1 MSNQEKLAV
10 TGVTGQL
17 GGMVAGNLDAAGVP
31 FLPVLRSPS
40 RSPEFA
46 ARGARA
52 AEYDDREAAVR
63 ALEGVETLLMVSAS
77 ENADRVNQ
85 HRTFVDAAAE
95 AGVGHVV
102 YTSFLGAAPDCVF
115 TLGRDHWAT
124 EEHIRASGMKFT
136 FLRDSLYLD
145 FLPMMAG
152 VDGVIRGPAGDGKL
166 GAVTRSDVARVATTV
181 LVSPDDHAG
190 ETYGLT
196 GPEAVTLGEVAA
208 ILTESTGRKITYL
221 DETLDEAYASRAK
234 YEAPDWQV
242 DAWVST
248 YTSIAEGE
256 LELVTGDVEKVTGQA
271 PLSLRDYLDQG

>member
-31 FLPVLRSPS
+31 FLPVLRSLS

-196 GPEAVTLGEVAA
+196 GPEAVNLGEVAA